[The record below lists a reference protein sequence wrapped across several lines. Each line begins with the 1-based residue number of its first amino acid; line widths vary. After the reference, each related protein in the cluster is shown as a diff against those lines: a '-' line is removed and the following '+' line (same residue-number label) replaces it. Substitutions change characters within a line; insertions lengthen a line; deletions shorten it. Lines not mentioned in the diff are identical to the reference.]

1 MKLYLQ
7 IPRKT
12 APGSALPFAPGVL
25 STINTRTRGIGAAS
39 GHGAGS
45 GPARP

>member
-1 MKLYLQ
+1 MKLYPQ
-7 IPRKT
+7 ILRKT

-25 STINTRTRGIGAAS
+25 STINTRTRGIGAVP